1 MDSGVSCAEHPG
13 SQVVCN
19 GVRGGG
25 RRQRYLCRTE
35 EGVHQF
41 TLAVTEELL
50 GACMSCGRE
59 WEHGLPVAR
68 GARFVVAQA
77 ISLLSHVGGGCSMR
91 EAAEMVRAERQEM
104 VEMLGQLTGRV
115 HGHGEGEVSRH
126 GRLAG
131 DWLERYGGPVVK
143 ALMPAAWPAGVVAVD
158 AKTFHTGARYPADH
172 PEKPR
177 HPLPYG
183 ELRFG
188 VLAAATRGPQ
198 GHMRICHI
206 RAVPNDHKPSW
217 VDFFRSLSGKPD
229 TILSD
234 PDPQIDY
241 AIREVWADDPPLHP
255 LSTWHYW
262 EKVIEKFRKARLYPW
277 TDKLCGDAEAAFR
290 DGDSFR
296 SWRLR
301 AKLEAP
307 VAVRS
312 WLKKKG
318 DEVQS
323 RLDGAMAPMT
333 IGDLETFLDHRVG
346 PALATGRG
354 RIQNLRR
361 LDIRLGLIALRQNRQ
376 LTTTRLAP
384 ILLDALAAPGPRLV
398 PRRSL
403 DGAEYSPGWVLA
415 NAAA

>member
-1 MDSGVSCAEHPG
+1 
-13 SQVVCN
+13 
-19 GVRGGG
+19 
-25 RRQRYLCRTE
+25 
-35 EGVHQF
+35 
-41 TLAVTEELL
+41 
-50 GACMSCGRE
+50 
-59 WEHGLPVAR
+59 
-68 GARFVVAQA
+68 
-77 ISLLSHVGGGCSMR
+77 MR
-91 EAAEMVRAERQEM
+91 EAAELVRAERQEM
-104 VEMLGQLTGRV
+104 VGMLGQLTGRI
-115 HGHGEGEVSRH
+115 HEPIDGELSRH

-143 ALMPAAWPAGVVAVD
+143 ALMPASWPAGVVAVD

-172 PEKPR
+172 PEKAG
-177 HPLPYG
+177 HPFPSG
-183 ELRFG
+183 ELRFA
-188 VLAAATRGPQ
+188 VIAAATRGPRGQ
-198 GHMRICHI
+198 TRICHI

-217 VDFFRSLSGKPD
+217 FDFFRSLPGKPD

-290 DGDSFR
+290 AGDCFR
-296 SWRLR
+296 SWRDR
-301 AKLEAP
+301 AELEAP
-307 VAVRS
+307 IAVRS

-318 DEVQS
+318 DEVQA
-323 RLDGAMAPMT
+323 RLDGAIAPMT
-333 IGDLETFLDHRVG
+333 IGDLEAFLDQRVG

-354 RIQNLRR
+354 RIRNLRR

-376 LTTTRLAP
+376 LTTTRLEP
-384 ILLDALAAPGPRLV
+384 ILLGALAAPGRRPV

-403 DGAEYSPGWVLA
+403 DGAEYAPDWVLA